1 MEVTTETIAPR
12 EIEITVRPD
21 AEQVE
26 DALRKAARKVGQ
38 QVRIPGFRPGKAPY
52 ALVERTVGKELLTD
66 EAAEILAPDVYR
78 QTIEQAGYHPYD
90 RPTLRVTQ
98 QEPLELKIRVPLEPL
113 VELGDYCSLRIEPEP
128 PVEVS
133 DEQVER
139 LLQEIRQQH
148 GSWEPV
154 DRPAQLGDQ
163 VTLDIKGTSGEEPV
177 FDETGTTLTLEETL
191 SPPGFA
197 QAVAGMRP
205 GETKQVELTYPEDS
219 PNKDLAG
226 KTVAFTLTLREL
238 KERRLPDLNDE
249 FARSVGDYASLEE
262 LKNRLREALKAEM
275 ESEANDRLAT
285 RALDQLVQQSKI
297 EYPNLALEREID
309 RLIERQ
315 QSRLRQQGFS
325 LETYLRVTHKSMSQL
340 RDELRPQAEEN
351 LRRLLVLEQVSKAE
365 KVTVEPAELLG
376 EIDRIAS
383 AYGEN
388 AARMREAL
396 LGPAPSLEIMR
407 DMMRRKAI
415 ERLVAIATGK
425 AECAAQAEAEG
436 AAPTAEEPPAEAP
449 SAG

>member
-12 EIEITVRPD
+12 EIEITIRPD

-26 DALRKAARKVGQ
+26 DAMRQAARKVAQ

-66 EAAEILAPDVYR
+66 EAAEILAPDLYR
-78 QTIEQAGYHPYD
+78 QAIEQAGYQPYD

-113 VELGDYCSLRIEPEP
+113 VELGDYCSLRVEPEP
-128 PVEVS
+128 PVVVS

-139 LLQEIRQQH
+139 LLQEIREEH

-163 VTLDIKGTSGEEPV
+163 VTLDIKGTSGEEPI

-205 GETKQVELTYPEDS
+205 GETKQVDLTYPQDAA
-219 PNKDLAG
+219 NKDLAG

-238 KERRLPDLNDE
+238 KERKLPDLNDE

-325 LETYLRVTHKSMSQL
+325 LETYLRVTHKSMAQL

-365 KVTVEPAELLG
+365 KVTVEPEELG
-376 EIDRIAS
+376 TEINRIAS
-383 AYGEN
+383 AYGES
-388 AARMREAL
+388 APRMREAL
-396 LGPAPSLEIMR
+396 QGLAPSLEIMR
-407 DMMRRKAI
+407 DIMLRKAI

-425 AECAAQAEAEG
+425 AECAAPAAAEG
-436 AAPTAEEPPAEAP
+436 AAPAPEEPPAEAP